1 MTTSPPRVRGRWAAR
16 GRHTARVG
24 VVALATAVLAAG
36 CAGLPRSTPV
46 VQGQAVA
53 GAQDAGVRIIPRG
66 PVAGSDAD
74 DLVTDFL
81 RQGLGADDDS
91 SVAREYLTPRASS
104 QWQPDG
110 SGWIYDGPE
119 ALAVKVTAPGTV
131 VVTGRVSAQLD
142 REGHYSEL
150 PPGQT
155 RSLTLRLVKVGDQW
169 RIDGGLDGQHTV
181 WISRADFGLYASY
194 PITYVTPDDT
204 AVTDRRWFLQGPGLV
219 TRLARAQ
226 LAPPPT
232 YLQGA
237 VLTGVPEYTDL
248 AHGSVSVEGGTARVV
263 LSSRALNADDRN
275 RRRMWQQVT
284 ATLTAV
290 GGVEAV
296 QLEADGARLS
306 VPGLPDR
313 ALGAQD
319 VDLRDAEPPTG
330 PVLLRSS
337 AGLERV
343 DPRQLTES
351 RSRKEARADG
361 PPLPDIGPEWY
372 RLASSAD
379 GTEIAG
385 LDGDDEELA
394 RWREGRMVRVRG
406 FARDLT
412 RPAYDPGGYLWMA
425 GRTDAGTRVLVQPT
439 SDLSGR
445 APVAI
450 NVPWLSDRKV
460 IALRPSPEGQRVL
473 VVSEPSG
480 GGPSTVGVAGVL
492 RRDGR
497 PVGLATPITVGGG
510 STDVTDA
517 TWLDAETIGLVGAV
531 DAKSDQ
537 RVVIAPISGPSQ
549 VLGAVPNPTSI
560 TTFGGSRSI
569 VVTTRRGAA
578 LVRSGN
584 GLVPLVSSTSDFV
597 VPGH

>member
-1 MTTSPPRVRGRWAAR
+1 MRPGRA
-16 GRHTARVG
+16 RHTARAWG
-24 VVALATAVLAAG
+24 LALAAAVLAAG
-36 CAGLPRSTPV
+36 CSGLPRSTPV
-46 VQGQAVA
+46 VQGQAVG

-66 PVAGSDAD
+66 PVSGSDAD

-91 SVAREYLTPRASS
+91 SVAREYLTPRASG

-110 SGWIYDGPE
+110 SAWIYDGPE
-119 ALAVKVTAPGTV
+119 ALTVKVTAPGTV
-131 VVTGRVSAQLD
+131 TVTGRISAQLD
-142 REGHYSEL
+142 REGHYAEL

-155 RSLTLRLVKVGDQW
+155 RSVALRLVKVGDQW
-169 RIDGGLDGQHTV
+169 RIDGGLDGRPTV
-181 WISRADFGLYASY
+181 WISRADFGLYTSF
-194 PITYVTPDDT
+194 PITYVTPDGT

-237 VLTGVPEYTDL
+237 VLTGVPEYTEL

-263 LSSRALNADDRN
+263 LSSRALNADDLN
-275 RRRMWQQVT
+275 RRRMWQQIT
-284 ATLTAV
+284 TTLTAV
-290 GGVEAV
+290 GGVDAV

-313 ALGAQD
+313 ALGAED
-319 VDLRDAEPPTG
+319 VDLRDAEASTG
-330 PVLLRSS
+330 PVLLRSG

-343 DPRQLTES
+343 DPRQLTEN

-361 PPLPDIGPEWY
+361 PPLPDVGPEWY
-372 RLASSAD
+372 RLAASAD
-379 GTEIAG
+379 GHEIAG
-385 LDGDDEELA
+385 LDGDEEELA
-394 RWREGRMVRVRG
+394 RWRDGRLVRVRG
-406 FARDLT
+406 FATDLT
-412 RPAYDPGGYLWMA
+412 RPAYDPAGYLWLA
-425 GRTDAGTRVLVQPT
+425 GRTTAGTRVLVQPT

-445 APVAI
+445 PPVAI
-450 NVPWLSDRKV
+450 NVPWLADRRV
-460 IALRPSPEGQRVL
+460 VALRPSAEGQRVL
-473 VVSEPSG
+473 VVSEPVG

-497 PVGLATPITVGGG
+497 PVGLATPIAVGGA

-517 TWLDAETIGLVGAV
+517 TWLDAETIGVVGAV
-531 DAKSDQ
+531 DTKSEQ

-549 VLGAVPNPTSI
+549 VLGTVRNPTGI

-584 GLVPLVSSTSDFV
+584 GLTPIVSSTSDFV

>member
-1 MTTSPPRVRGRWAAR
+1 M
-16 GRHTARVG
+16 
-24 VVALATAVLAAG
+24 
-36 CAGLPRSTPV
+36 
-46 VQGQAVA
+46 VQGQAVG

-66 PVAGSDAD
+66 PVSGSDAD

-91 SVAREYLTPRASS
+91 SVAREYLTPRASG

-110 SGWIYDGPE
+110 SAWIYDGPE
-119 ALAVKVTAPGTV
+119 ALTVKVTAPGTV
-131 VVTGRVSAQLD
+131 TVTGRISAQLD
-142 REGHYSEL
+142 REGHYAEL

-155 RSLTLRLVKVGDQW
+155 RSVALRLVKVGDQW
-169 RIDGGLDGQHTV
+169 RIDGGLDGRPTV
-181 WISRADFGLYASY
+181 WISRADFGLYTSF
-194 PITYVTPDDT
+194 PITYVTPDGT
-204 AVTDRRWFLQGPGLV
+204 GVTDRRWFLQGPGLV

-237 VLTGVPEYTDL
+237 VLTGVPEYTEL

-263 LSSRALNADDRN
+263 LSSRALNADDLN
-275 RRRMWQQVT
+275 RRRMWQQIT
-284 ATLTAV
+284 TTLTAV
-290 GGVEAV
+290 GGVDAV

-313 ALGAQD
+313 ALGAED
-319 VDLRDAEPPTG
+319 VDLRDAEAPTG
-330 PVLLRSS
+330 PVLLRSGAS
-337 AGLERV
+337 LERV
-343 DPRQLTES
+343 DPRQLTEN

-361 PPLPDIGPEWY
+361 PPLPDVGPEWY
-372 RLASSAD
+372 RLAASAD
-379 GTEIAG
+379 GHEIAG
-385 LDGDDEELA
+385 LDGDEEELA
-394 RWREGRMVRVRG
+394 RWRDGRLVRVRG
-406 FARDLT
+406 FATDLT
-412 RPAYDPGGYLWMA
+412 RPAYDPAGYLWLA
-425 GRTDAGTRVLVQPT
+425 GRTTAGTRVLVQPT

-445 APVAI
+445 PPVAI
-450 NVPWLSDRKV
+450 NVPWLADRRV
-460 IALRPSPEGQRVL
+460 VALRPSAEGQRVL
-473 VVSEPSG
+473 VVSEPIG

-497 PVGLATPITVGGG
+497 PVGLATPIAVGGA

-517 TWLDAETIGLVGAV
+517 TWLDAETIGVVGAV
-531 DAKSDQ
+531 DTKSEQ

-549 VLGAVPNPTSI
+549 VLGTVRNPTGI

-584 GLVPLVSSTSDFV
+584 GLTPIVSSTSDFV